1 MAFES
6 IHSKISEAGADEE
19 VDTPMSLFIFEQ
31 DVMKIA
37 GQEGSKVLGRDKC
50 MHIGGKLRMSL
61 EVVQAALIYFHQR
74 NIFIYFRHA
83 LPEIVFT
90 NPQVPL
96 DLFKKIVIFSY
107 QVQSGDIS
115 GLPAKYSALLKKGMI
130 SEEMLHHKSL
140 NKYWHLRATACHQA
154 LLSVLLLT
162 GYST

>member
-6 IHSKISEAGADEE
+6 IHSKISEVGADEE

-31 DVMKIA
+31 DVIEFAK
-37 GQEGSKVLGRDKC
+37 QEERKVLGRDEC
-50 MHIGGKLRMSL
+50 MHIGGKLRMSQ
-61 EVVQAALIYFHQR
+61 EVAQAALIYFHQR
-74 NIFIYFRHA
+74 NIFIYFRHI

-96 DLFKKIVIFSY
+96 NIFKKIVIFCHK
-107 QVQSGDIS
+107 VQSDNIS